1 MPRSN
6 VWWMIITMVCGLTA
20 WLGAYF
26 GALLWVVFATSMICL
41 VMALTFRE
49 RPVYPAK
56 AGPDGELLEVIQVL
70 ESRCRQKEA
79 LVNRMM
85 AENAELVRQNEE
97 YEGLLRKRSNTAQAR
112 VYPVGEVMPGPIPQE
127 MLACSEGFQEKNR

>member
-20 WLGAYF
+20 WLGAAF
-26 GALLWVVFATSMICL
+26 GAPLWVVFAASMICL

-49 RPVYPAK
+49 RPGKPANS
-56 AGPDGELLEVIQVL
+56 GPDGELLEVIQVL

-97 YEGLLRKRSNTAQAR
+97 YEGLLRKRSNTAPAR

-127 MLACSEGFQEKNR
+127 MRAYSEGFKEKNR

>member
-6 VWWMIITMVCGLTA
+6 GLWLAVTAVFPAAA
-20 WLGAYF
+20 WLATAF
-26 GALLWVVFATSMICL
+26 GAPMWVVIVTSLICL

-49 RPVYPAK
+49 RPVYPANP
-56 AGPDGELLEVIQVL
+56 GPDGELLEVIQVL
-70 ESRCRQKEA
+70 ENRCRQKEA

-97 YEGLLRKRSNTAQAR
+97 YEGILRKRSNTAKAR

-127 MLACSEGFQEKNR
+127 MRAYSEGFQEKNR